1 MNKKKIQDQYKKNI
15 DLLNEY
21 NRLYYDKNKPKVS
34 DYKYDELK
42 KTVLELERKYKFLKS
57 LKSPSETVGYKPS
70 KNFIKSQHRV
80 PMLSLANAF
89 SEKI

>member
-1 MNKKKIQDQYKKNI
+1 MNKKKFKINIKNI

-42 KTVLELERKYKFLKS
+42 KTVLELERKYVS
-57 LKSPSETVGYKPS
+57 
-70 KNFIKSQHRV
+70 
-80 PMLSLANAF
+80 
-89 SEKI
+89 